1 MIEVLT
7 KFNPYAFINPTTEE
21 EYYNLVD
28 EAIRMLDEMY
38 DDLVQTTNYLDSG
51 LE

>member
-21 EYYNLVD
+21 EYYNLVN
-28 EAIRMLDEMY
+28 EAIRMIDELNTDLDE
-38 DDLVQTTNYLDSG
+38 TTNYLDSG
-51 LE
+51 L